1 MKRVLERPYAYWII
15 GIFAVYLILNLIISG
30 FYKTIPLIIKYAETV
45 NWFELIIS
53 LSLSIIIG
61 ALIAINAVFSF
72 IRYKERRQCKEAD
85 VLAGIGTVGGLATGF
100 CPLCAAGLFPL
111 IFGFFGVT
119 FSFALLP
126 LKGIEV
132 QLAVILILSSSL
144 ILLSRKRR
152 KRNI

>member
-1 MKRVLERPYAYWII
+1 MKRVLKRPYVYWTI
-15 GIFAVYLILNLIISG
+15 GIFLVYLILNLAISG
-30 FYKTIPLIIKYAETV
+30 FYNTIPLIIKYAETV

-53 LSLSIIIG
+53 LLLSIIIG
-61 ALIAINAVFSF
+61 ALIAINAVYAF
-72 IRYKERRQCKEAD
+72 IKYKEIRQCKEAG
-85 VLAGIGTVGGLATGF
+85 VLAGIGAIGGLATGF

-111 IFGFFGVT
+111 IFGLFGVT

-132 QLAVILILSSSL
+132 QIAVILILSSSL